1 MTLLRA
7 GLRMFRRSH
16 STLHDGSDDGITLT
30 DIVLTELLPITSSD
44 RSETCRNPHP
54 RARMPRYFFNTR
66 IGDDT
71 IPDVE
76 GEELRDADH
85 AWQVAKAMIVD
96 ILQDQGDHP
105 NLLIAALVVT
115 DQKGDIVLEFPFS
128 EALIAEPETPSTR
141 H

>member
-1 MTLLRA
+1 
-7 GLRMFRRSH
+7 
-16 STLHDGSDDGITLT
+16 
-30 DIVLTELLPITSSD
+30 
-44 RSETCRNPHP
+44 
-54 RARMPRYFFNTR
+54 MPRYFFNTR

-105 NLLIAALVVT
+105 NLLTVSLVVT

-128 EALIAEPETPSTR
+128 EALIAEPEPASTTR